1 MPFLDFTCGGNS
13 KVFAKTRKTFGYT
26 RRVTLNTYGPSFMR
40 YQVGAPVRLRPRAK
54 FDARCY
60 SGRDAIKGSYPSRLL
75 VIGGKGFASW
85 HPTCFSEVQIQRS
98 GPTIHAISATGAQN
112 TCGALAKAD
121 IVMSKVIDS
130 RWARFRQSYLKA
142 WTKPVVLIIF
152 VAGIAFGYWIG
163 HRPSEPIPEAGT
175 EHSAHGQ
182 ETEMNVQFWTCAMH
196 PQIRQPQPGK
206 CPLCGMELIPV
217 SEDSGSEMAG
227 LRQYRTSEAAKQLMN
242 IETSLVERK
251 FVTKEVRMVGK
262 ADYDETRLSYI
273 TAWIP
278 GRIDQLYVDYTGI
291 EVREGDHMVY
301 LYSPELLTAQEELRR
316 TAQAIKDM
324 RPGAPDVLRET
335 AQATVEAARDKLRR
349 WGLTDEQIADAEES
363 GITSDHV
370 TIYAPISGTVIHRNG
385 QEGMYVQEGTR
396 IYTLAD
402 LSSVW
407 VKLDAYES
415 DLSWLHYGQRVSF
428 TTEAYPGEEF
438 EGRISFIDPVLD
450 PMTRTVKVR
459 VNVSNPDGR
468 LKPEMFVRSLVRAQV
483 ATGGRVMDPSLAGKW
498 IGPMHP
504 EVIKNGPGTCDVC
517 GMQLVRAEDMGY
529 VSAQPKDEDMPLVIP
544 ASAALVTG
552 TRAIVYVELP
562 NEEVPTYEGRE
573 IVLGPRAGEYYLVR
587 AGLNEGDRVV
597 TRGNFKIDSALQ
609 ILAKPS
615 MMTPDGGGGGGG
627 HQHGGSTTAPG
638 KDQDMSGMQLSPLA
652 IDQITALEAAQSVLS
667 EAIAGGDSAVIQNA
681 IEGMES
687 SFNAVDMALMTGH
700 MHMTWMEY
708 AMRLRNDLVEIKEA
722 KSNDELASLV
732 DGMAQ
737 NLALV
742 HEKLGIK
749 MAVEAPFTAPQYDAP
764 ETFNDQ
770 IAALSETYLDI
781 TSALAEDDEAAARN
795 AVERTLT
802 SLEEMPGQLLAGEAE
817 SAWVEQSTKMG
828 EWLKAMKDADGIDKM
843 RLSLDSLT
851 DALANTLEVFGVT
864 PDPPIYEA
872 HCPMALDGEG
882 AEWLQ
887 RGTEVRNPYFGQ
899 SMLSCGEVVR
909 QVGARQAGTSEMP
922 DMAHGDEQKE
932 SATMTHTGD
941 PAGDRSHE

>member
-1 MPFLDFTCGGNS
+1 
-13 KVFAKTRKTFGYT
+13 
-26 RRVTLNTYGPSFMR
+26 
-40 YQVGAPVRLRPRAK
+40 
-54 FDARCY
+54 
-60 SGRDAIKGSYPSRLL
+60 
-75 VIGGKGFASW
+75 
-85 HPTCFSEVQIQRS
+85 
-98 GPTIHAISATGAQN
+98 
-112 TCGALAKAD
+112 
-121 IVMSKVIDS
+121 MSKNDS
-130 RWARFRQSYLKA
+130 KWARFIQTFFRGPIRL
-142 WTKPVVLIIF
+142 VILFIF
-152 VAGIAFGYWIG
+152 VVGIAVGYWIG
-163 HRPSEPIPEAGT
+163 NRPSESTPEAGS
-175 EHSAHGQ
+175 EHATHGQ
-182 ETEMNVQFWTCAMH
+182 ETEKKTQFWTCAMH

-242 IETSLVERK
+242 IETSFVERK

-278 GRIDQLYVDYTGI
+278 GRIDRLYVDFTGI
-291 EVREGDHMVY
+291 DVREGDHMVY

-316 TAQAIKDM
+316 TAQALKDM
-324 RPGAPDVLRET
+324 RPGAPEVLRET
-335 AQATVEAARDKLRR
+335 AKATVDAAKDKLRR
-349 WGLTDEQIADAEES
+349 WGLTDEQIADAEAH
-363 GITSDHV
+363 GISSDHA

-407 VKLDAYES
+407 IKLDAYES
-415 DLSWLHYGQRVSF
+415 DLPWLHYGQRVTF

-438 EGRISFIDPVLD
+438 EGRISFIDPVLG
-450 PMTRTVKVR
+450 PLTRTVKVR

-468 LKPEMFVRSLVRAQV
+468 LKPEMFVRSVVRAQV

-498 IGPMHP
+498 ICPMHP

-517 GMQLVRAEDMGY
+517 EMQLAKAEDMGY

-544 ASAALVTG
+544 ASAVLVTG
-552 TRAIVYVELP
+552 TRAIVYLELP
-562 NEEVPTYEGRE
+562 NEDVPTYEGRE

-615 MMTPDGGGGGGG
+615 MMTPDGGGGGGM
-627 HQHGGSTTAPG
+627 HQHGGAMTSPS
-638 KDQDMSGMQLSPLA
+638 KEEDMSGMQLDPRT
-652 IDQITALEAAQSVLS
+652 IDQITALEAAQTVLS
-667 EAIAGGDSAVIQNA
+667 DSVTAGDRAVIQEA
-681 IEGMES
+681 IKGLES
-687 SFNAVDMALMTGH
+687 SLNSVDMALMKGH

-722 KSNDELASLV
+722 QSNDKLADLV

-742 HEKLGIK
+742 REKLGIK
-749 MAVEAPFTAPQYDAP
+749 MPVDAPFNAPQYEAP
-764 ETFNDQ
+764 ETFNDR
-770 IAALSETYLDI
+770 IAALSEAYLDI
-781 TSALAEDDEAAARN
+781 TSALAKDDEAAART

-802 SLEEMPGQLLAGEAE
+802 SLKEMPVQLLEGDAE
-817 SAWVEQSTKMG
+817 NAWVEQSTQMG
-828 EWLKAMKDADGIDKM
+828 EWLKVMQDADGIDKM

-851 DALANTLEVFGVT
+851 DALANTLEVFGVS

-872 HCPMALDGEG
+872 HCPMALDGKG

-887 RGTEVRNPYFGQ
+887 RGAEVRNPYFGQ
-899 SMLSCGEVVR
+899 SMISCGEVLGE
-909 QVGARQAGTSEMP
+909 VGVPHAGTGKMP
-922 DMAHGDEQKE
+922 DMVQGDEQKD
-932 SATMTHTGD
+932 SATMTH
-941 PAGDRSHE
+941 AGEHARDMSHE